1 MIQAISSPPADPVCR
16 AISAETMKMPDP
28 IIEPTTIIVESKRP
42 RPRMKPDSPA
52 MGSADVADMAGDVF
66 TLSLN
71 LFRGCAQPLGE
82 IGALGQPDAP
92 TRTRHAIRPMDRRRH
107 GKCLRRVPR

>member
-1 MIQAISSPPADPVCR
+1 MTQAIRSPPAEPVCR

-82 IGALGQPDAP
+82 IGARGQLDPPRRLG
-92 TRTRHAIRPMDRRRH
+92 HGIRPNNLSRAGRRRMP
-107 GKCLRRVPR
+107 GPR